1 MEDEEAR
8 AHDFSDGDA
17 VEHQSR
23 SRHCGIVGGKGR
35 DNNADACLMGY
46 SALGAPT
53 HAQPARAN
61 QTSGIVL
68 PCHFC

>member
-1 MEDEEAR
+1 
-8 AHDFSDGDA
+8 
-17 VEHQSR
+17 
-23 SRHCGIVGGKGR
+23 
-35 DNNADACLMGY
+35 MGY

>member
-23 SRHCGIVGGKGR
+23 SRHCGIVGGKGGG
-35 DNNADACLMGY
+35 NNADACLMGY